1 MEDNI
6 TIKGLDGFEEKEV
19 KIIKEL
25 VFSSYEKIK
34 RHVTGD
40 LVLHAKKHEKDG
52 NRAKYSV
59 HGKIKTPDNL
69 INVESSD
76 WELPTVIHKVMNKL
90 ENSAKSKFRK

>member
-6 TIKGLDGFEEKEV
+6 TIKGLDDFEEKEV
-19 KIIKEL
+19 KKIKEL
-25 VFSSYEKIK
+25 VFSNYEKIK

-59 HGKIKTPDNL
+59 HGKIKTPDTL
-69 INVESSD
+69 ISVESSD
-76 WELPTVIHKVMNKL
+76 WILSTAIHKVMNKL
-90 ENSAKSKFRK
+90 ENSAKNKFRR